1 MQCCAVQCGGGGAEE
16 CEESLHMQGS
26 GRGGCVEAVYCV
38 EAGDECVPSDTTQP
52 PQPLHRL

>member
-1 MQCCAVQCGGGGAEE
+1 MQCSVAGGGAEE

-26 GRGGCVEAVYCV
+26 GRGGCIEAVYCV
-38 EAGDECVPSDTTQP
+38 EAGEECVPSDTTQP